1 MNVAHRMGESSPWG
15 RLRPC
20 LLMNGADRIGEGAS
34 CLLEGQGAQWG
45 DETGWPHRTQTTR
58 QASRTSTR
66 PNTSHL
72 KPKREK
78 RRQKAPN
85 LANYQKAKKQGA
97 FDVQITRDG
106 CQ

>member
-1 MNVAHRMGESSPWG
+1 MDAIANVVVRRFGALGIAPQGQEVES
-15 RLRPC
+15 
-20 LLMNGADRIGEGAS
+20 AS
-34 CLLEGQGAQWG
+34 
-45 DETGWPHRTQTTR
+45 
-58 QASRTSTR
+58 

-85 LANYQKAKKQGA
+85 LANYQKAKQQGA